1 MIIFLEAFIIGYAIL
16 ILIDKIGEIFTK
28 RAANKA

>member
-16 ILIDKIGEIFTK
+16 IILDKIGAIFGK
-28 RAANKA
+28 SKEKA

>member
-16 ILIDKIGEIFTK
+16 ILLDKIGEMLSK
-28 RAANKA
+28 RPKKA

>member
-16 ILIDKIGEIFTK
+16 ILIDKIGEMLSK
-28 RAANKA
+28 RPNKA